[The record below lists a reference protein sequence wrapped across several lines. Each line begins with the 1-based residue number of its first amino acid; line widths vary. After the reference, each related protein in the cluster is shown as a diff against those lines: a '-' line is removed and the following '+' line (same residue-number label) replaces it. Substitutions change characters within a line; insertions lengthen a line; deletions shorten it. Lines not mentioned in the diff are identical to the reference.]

1 MTTTD
6 NPAIHLLCCPVH
18 LELSERARVEERR
31 EVKEAGAVWAE
42 GKETRD
48 GSGSRYF
55 NMEEGQRP
63 TSEIYLP
70 SISLGSVDT
79 ETVED
84 HELPI
89 ISLSKSS
96 TEMVSG
102 PPQRTELAWY
112 SQNLRKSVSSAACT
126 QRPISL
132 GGPSTGVPVN
142 VCDHEQGS
150 MCSGNSTPE
159 TVIWHGGT
167 ARSWSFMEDS
177 PKRTPVQD
185 PLLGQN
191 QVHSG
196 PHSPST
202 NRDLRMKGLVCREG
216 CCRCCGPAENL
227 TGCSCCRM
235 PCRMSS
241 SGLSNNFT
249 PQGESTE
256 DHAQSNCKSHH
267 LTACHTFS
275 GHMISTACLRNTC
288 SVFPCP
294 GHLISRPPCAGSPCA
309 GQRSLLHSGLLGF
322 PPLVS
327 SISETRLDSRS
338 TGHCCGSELRGQNSS
353 CLRLDRTVQTGFN
366 RTVKDATTMTSDH
379 ELRDVGVQT
388 ASDSLASPL
397 SHLLPEISLRVDP
410 TLDTPLIA
418 ERMCHKTPVKEVEWD
433 AEGMTWEVYGAA
445 VDPEEL
451 GLAIQKHL
459 ELQIKETAAAAAA
472 AVTAQKED
480 STDNVSSLALQPRQR
495 KKSEGIIRTLRSS
508 ACCSN
513 ASNVGD

>member
-1 MTTTD
+1 MPYGQQYTYSV
-6 NPAIHLLCCPVH
+6 CPVH

-102 PPQRTELAWY
+102 PPQRTELA
-112 SQNLRKSVSSAACT
+112 C
-126 QRPISL
+126 
-132 GGPSTGVPVN
+132 
-142 VCDHEQGS
+142 
-150 MCSGNSTPE
+150 
-159 TVIWHGGT
+159 
-167 ARSWSFMEDS
+167 
-177 PKRTPVQD
+177 
-185 PLLGQN
+185 
-191 QVHSG
+191 
-196 PHSPST
+196 
-202 NRDLRMKGLVCREG
+202 
-216 CCRCCGPAENL
+216 
-227 TGCSCCRM
+227 
-235 PCRMSS
+235 
-241 SGLSNNFT
+241 
-249 PQGESTE
+249 
-256 DHAQSNCKSHH
+256 
-267 LTACHTFS
+267 
-275 GHMISTACLRNTC
+275 
-288 SVFPCP
+288 
-294 GHLISRPPCAGSPCA
+294 
-309 GQRSLLHSGLLGF
+309 
-322 PPLVS
+322 
-327 SISETRLDSRS
+327 
-338 TGHCCGSELRGQNSS
+338 
-353 CLRLDRTVQTGFN
+353 
-366 RTVKDATTMTSDH
+366 
-379 ELRDVGVQT
+379 
-388 ASDSLASPL
+388 
-397 SHLLPEISLRVDP
+397 LRVDP

-459 ELQIKETAAAAAA
+459 ELQIKETAAAAA
-472 AVTAQKED
+472 VTAQKED

-513 ASNVGD
+513 ASTVGD